1 MLMLVDERPR
11 IEYVEKDEMETYGKF
26 VVEPLERG
34 YGTTLGNSL
43 RRVLLSSLV
52 GAAVTSVRIEGV
64 LHEFSVLPG
73 VREDTTDIILNIKGL
88 ALKMYG
94 DEPQNIRLEAEGK
107 GDVTAKDIIAGSD
120 IEILNPDL
128 HIATLEQDGRLFME
142 MTVEKGRGYVSAERN
157 KKAEQVIGDIPVD
170 SIFSPIYKVNFTV
183 EDTRVGQQTDYDRLI
198 LEVWGNGAIAPDE
211 AVSQAAKIITK
222 YLQLFVNLTEMP
234 EEEVI
239 EPEEEEEEENKNLEM
254 PIEEMELSVRSYNC
268 LKRAGIN
275 TVEELTQRTV
285 EEMMKVR
292 NLGKK
297 SLEEVENKLSE
308 LGLCLKKSEE

>member
-1 MLMLVDERPR
+1 
-11 IEYVEKDEMETYGKF
+11 
-26 VVEPLERG
+26 
-34 YGTTLGNSL
+34 
-43 RRVLLSSLV
+43 
-52 GAAVTSVRIEGV
+52 
-64 LHEFSVLPG
+64 
-73 VREDTTDIILNIKGL
+73 
-88 ALKMYG
+88 
-94 DEPQNIRLEAEGK
+94 
-107 GDVTAKDIIAGSD
+107 
-120 IEILNPDL
+120 L

>member
-1 MLMLVDERPR
+1 MPVDEKPR

-52 GAAVTSVRIEGV
+52 GAAVTSVRIEGI
-64 LHEFSVLPG
+64 LHEFSTIPG
-73 VREDTTDIILNIKGL
+73 VLEDTTDIILNIKGL

-94 DEPQNIRLEAEGK
+94 DEPQIIRMESEGK
-107 GDVTAKDIIAGSD
+107 GNVTAKNIIAGSD

-128 HIATLEQDGRLFME
+128 HIATLEDDGRLFME
-142 MTVEKGRGYVSAERN
+142 MTVEKGRGYVSAEKN
-157 KKAEQVIGDIPVD
+157 KKEEQVIGDIPID
-170 SIFSPIYKVNFTV
+170 SIFSPIYKVNYHV

-198 LEVWGNGAIAPDE
+198 LEVWGNGAIPPDE
-211 AVSQAAKIITK
+211 AVGQAAKIVKK
-222 YLQLFVNLTEMP
+222 YLQLFVDLTEMP
-234 EEEVI
+234 EEEEP
-239 EPEEEEEEENKNLEM
+239 EPEEEDEEENRNLEM

-275 TVEELTQRTV
+275 SVEDLTQRTV

-297 SLEEVENKLSE
+297 SLEEVEKKLYE
-308 LGLCLKKSEE
+308 LGLALKTNEE

>member
-1 MLMLVDERPR
+1 MLID
-11 IEYVEKDEMETYGKF
+11 VEKPRVDCVDKNEDGTYGKF

-43 RRVLLSSLV
+43 RRVLLSSLTGV
-52 GAAVTSVRIEGV
+52 AVTSVRIEGV
-64 LHEFSVLPG
+64 LHEFSTIPG

-94 DEPQNIRLEAEGK
+94 DGSQIIRLEAKGEGE
-107 GDVTAKDIIAGSD
+107 VTARDIIAGPD

-128 HIATLEQDGRLFME
+128 HIATLESDGRLFME
-142 MTVEKGRGYVSAERN
+142 MTVEQGRGYVPAERN

-170 SIFSPIYKVNFTV
+170 SIFSPIYKVNYTV

-198 LEVWGNGAIAPDE
+198 LEIWGNGVIPPDE
-211 AVSQAAKIITK
+211 AVSDAAQVITK
-222 YLQLFVNLTEMP
+222 YLRLFIDLTEIQ
-234 EEEVI
+234 EEEEP
-239 EPEEEEEEENKNLEM
+239 EPEEEDDEQNKNLEM
-254 PIEEMELSVRSYNC
+254 PIEELELSVRSYNC

-275 TVEELTQRTV
+275 TVQDLTQRTV
-285 EEMMKVR
+285 DEMMKVR

-297 SLEEVENKLSE
+297 SLEEVEHKLEE
-308 LGLCLKKSEE
+308 LDFALKKSEE